1 MKINFQVRKNNP
13 VFIAQVILSVLLPI
27 LGYMGLN
34 LSDLTSWVL
43 LKDVLLQAIVNPY
56 VLGIVAVSVFNAITD
71 PTTKGIGDSDRAMTY
86 EAPN

>member
-1 MKINFQVRKNNP
+1 MKINFQVRKSNP

-43 LKDVLLQAIVNPY
+43 LKDVLMQAIVNPY
-56 VLGIVAVSVFNAITD
+56 VLGIVAVSVFSAITD
-71 PTTKGIGDSDRAMTY
+71 PTTKGVNDSDRAMTY
-86 EAPN
+86 TEPR